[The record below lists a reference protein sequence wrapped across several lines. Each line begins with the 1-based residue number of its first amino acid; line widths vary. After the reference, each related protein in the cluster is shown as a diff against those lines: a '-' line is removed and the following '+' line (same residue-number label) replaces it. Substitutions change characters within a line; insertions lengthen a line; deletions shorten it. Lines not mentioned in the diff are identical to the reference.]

1 MTGAERARLAAWLGG
16 RFGVGVRIAA
26 LAPLGGGAIQENWGL
41 GLELPGGTRLALVL
55 RRDAAAR
62 LPASL
67 DRAGEYR
74 VIEAAFA
81 AGVRVAE
88 PLGLCTDPAVLG
100 GPFSLARRVQGITDP
115 RRLTGSDAPIADA
128 DALARDLGRELAR
141 IHSIPPPRAG
151 LGFLPPSGEP
161 PVAARLAHL
170 AALLDALP
178 APQPVL
184 EWMLVRLAA
193 LAPPP
198 LPAVLLHGDYR
209 TGNLM
214 IAEGGRIAAVLDWEF
229 AAWGDPLEDV
239 GWFCAPCWRF
249 LAPEREAG
257 GIGARAAFYAG
268 YAEVAGAPVP
278 AERVGFWE
286 AFATVRWAIIA
297 LLQGERHRSER
308 SPVLEAALTGR
319 MAPQIAHQ
327 ALGLVRA
334 LETADA

>member
-1 MTGAERARLAAWLGG
+1 MTEPERARLGAWLAG
-16 RFGVGVRIAA
+16 RFGAGVRMAA
-26 LAPLGGGAIQENWGL
+26 LVPLGGGAIQENWGL
-41 GLELPGGTRLALVL
+41 DLELPDGALLALVL

-67 DRAGEYR
+67 DRAAEYR
-74 VIEAAFA
+74 VIETAFA
-81 AGVRVAE
+81 AGVKVAE
-88 PLGLCTDPAVLG
+88 PLGLCTDPTVLG
-100 GPFSLARRVQGITDP
+100 GPFSLARRVQGITNP
-115 RRLTGSDAPIADA
+115 RRLTGRDAPIADG

-141 IHSIPPPRAG
+141 IHSLRPAGAALGFPPP
-151 LGFLPPSGEP
+151 PGEP
-161 PVAARLAHL
+161 PVVARLAHL
-170 AALLDALP
+170 ATMLDALS

-184 EWMLVRLAA
+184 EWMLIRLAA

-214 IAEGGRIAAVLDWEF
+214 IEHGGRIAAVLDWEF
-229 AAWGDPLEDV
+229 AAWGDPLEDI

-278 AERVGFWE
+278 AERIGFWE

-297 LLQGERHRSER
+297 VLQGERHRSEEA
-308 SPVLEAALTGR
+308 PVLEAALTGR

-327 ALGLVRA
+327 ALTLVRA
-334 LETADA
+334 LEAAVA